1 MQTIVTMV
9 KLKLKVLLE
18 TYIECDVFPDDYI
31 NHDTIEDYKEQLQ
44 CDAENDALNSIW
56 ENKMKD
62 ISEDCKIISV
72 EPYDEGIEIY
82 EQLINNWNN
91 PFVN

>member
-1 MQTIVTMV
+1 
-9 KLKLKVLLE
+9 
-18 TYIECDVFPDDYI
+18 
-31 NHDTIEDYKEQLQ
+31 
-44 CDAENDALNSIW
+44 
-56 ENKMKD
+56 MKD

-82 EQLINNWNN
+82 ERLINNWNN